1 MVSMSIRR
9 LSIVLVMV
17 FVDIFLFLLV
27 LIFGGEEFMEWEIK
41 FKEINRMCYFM
52 MSVSYIFE

>member
-41 FKEINRMCYFM
+41 FNEINRMCYFM
-52 MSVSYIFE
+52 MSVSYIF